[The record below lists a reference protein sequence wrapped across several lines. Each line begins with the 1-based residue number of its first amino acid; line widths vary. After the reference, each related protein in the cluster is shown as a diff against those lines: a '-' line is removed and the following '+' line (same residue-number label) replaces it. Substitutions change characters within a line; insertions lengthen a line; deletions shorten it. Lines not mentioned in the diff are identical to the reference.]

1 MFLFFFVGVLHS
13 FVSSCWGCGQGR
25 VVNFQRATTVT
36 SHWIG
41 GTGESSSYIVT
52 VTSKGSTYPTLG
64 VCYWHSRVYPQCHHH
79 TRLHVDF
86 QHHRNTYPSRRGNL
100 VCEKGGFRTTLKP
113 HARFVAISRQLEA
126 RKLHAQKAL
135 GFLTFRKGCY
145 TPPHKP
151 SKFCPRV
158 SSFVKQTG
166 LPGTSE
172 KSGEIQDFP
181 EIQFLQVFVRFL
193 GLVIIMLISQNKEFV
208 SCGKG

>member
-1 MFLFFFVGVLHS
+1 MELEVTHLAVDVFFFVGVLQS

-25 VVNFQRATTVT
+25 FVNFKRATTVT

-52 VTSKGSTYPTLG
+52 ATSKGSTYPTLG

-135 GFLTFRKGCY
+135 GFWHFERAAILPPTSPPNFVRVCLHLLSKRASQGPLKKVEKSKIFRK
-145 TPPHKP
+145 
-151 SKFCPRV
+151 SNFC
-158 SSFVKQTG
+158 
-166 LPGTSE
+166 
-172 KSGEIQDFP
+172 
-181 EIQFLQVFVRFL
+181 RFL
-193 GLVIIMLISQNKEFV
+193 YVFLV
-208 SCGKG
+208 